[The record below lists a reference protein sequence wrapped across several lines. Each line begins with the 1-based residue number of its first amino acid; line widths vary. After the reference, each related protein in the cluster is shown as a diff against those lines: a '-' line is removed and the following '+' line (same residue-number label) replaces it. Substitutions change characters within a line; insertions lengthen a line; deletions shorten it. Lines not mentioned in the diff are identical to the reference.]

1 MVHLALDSRHV
12 AQGGLFLAIQGTICD
27 GRQYIEE
34 AIHAGACA
42 VLVETS
48 VADAPIS
55 LVDGVPVIPIR
66 LLREKMGRLAS
77 RFYDEPSKKLR
88 VIGVTGT
95 SGKTSCTH
103 FMAQVLDRP
112 CGVIGTLGIGL
123 LHALNANIGT
133 TPDAISLQ
141 AILQQFVEAQI
152 EYAAMEVTSHSIH
165 QKRIQ
170 GIHFA
175 MRVFTNLT
183 QDHLDYHGNM
193 AQYAAT
199 KQAFLVDDSD
209 GSDLIINADDH
220 YGNLWIKEWH
230 RRPRLFAYG
239 MKETVALRDSLPA
252 IHAEIVKHSLYEIQ
266 VKLTTPWGDD
276 KLSVPLSGFFNLSNA
291 LATLAVGCLS
301 GMPLQAVLTRLSTLQ
316 PVVGRMQTVSLPNAP
331 LVVVDYAHKPDALLN
346 VLSVLRAETTG
357 RLVCI
362 FGCGGE
368 RDRLKRPVMAQ
379 IAERY
384 ADDIIV
390 TNDNPRHEAPQSI
403 AAEIMQGFKQPLR
416 VRLILDRASAIF
428 EGIRNAKQHDCVLIA
443 GRGGETEQKIGDSI
457 IHFDDAAEA
466 MKCLSMCY
474 HSED

>member
-1 MVHLALDSRHV
+1 MLLSTLLQNEYALPTNLDREIVHLALDSRHV

-152 EYAAMEVTSHSIH
+152 
-165 QKRIQ
+165 
-170 GIHFA
+170 
-175 MRVFTNLT
+175 
-183 QDHLDYHGNM
+183 
-193 AQYAAT
+193 QYAAT

-474 HSED
+474 H